1 MKGSFWDKTALAPWE
16 LENLTGEHNGAR
28 VSHVYNTIQLFRA
41 PQSGF
46 DYIRD
51 EKFEAQ
57 KVLLPWCK
65 FTQEMIKQ
73 EFECMLPAMQETP
86 A

>member
-1 MKGSFWDKTALAPWE
+1 MIMNCKHMEAYF
-16 LENLTGEHNGAR
+16 LT
-28 VSHVYNTIQLFRA
+28 L
-41 PQSGF
+41 

-73 EFECMLPAMQETP
+73 EFECMLPAMQETL